1 MPGDHAITPG
11 RIPVQSLELVL
22 SLLPTP
28 TPISAGTV
36 GGRAGSGDDV
46 GGFLSNAEMDV
57 SPGERA
63 ELPKAALRSPGGLP
77 WRGCQGAD

>member
-1 MPGDHAITPG
+1 MPSRLGG
-11 RIPVQSLELVL
+11 SL
-22 SLLPTP
+22 SRASNWSCPYCPPP

-63 ELPKAALRSPGGLP
+63 ELAKAALRSPGGLP
-77 WRGCQGAD
+77 WRGCRGAD